1 MRERERKEIKTEREK
16 KRKKVRGP
24 DSASIENVDFT
35 LTFLSR
41 SFNCRLPWFDGMS
54 PTRNLPHAMSREPY
68 LSGLSMKEDGLRSSS
83 MIGIVRCQDSVGSL
97 HPRGHHCSHL

>member
-1 MRERERKEIKTEREK
+1 MREREKGDQDREREK
-16 KRKKVRGP
+16 KKESER

-68 LSGLSMKEDGLRSSS
+68 LSGLSMKEDGLQSSS